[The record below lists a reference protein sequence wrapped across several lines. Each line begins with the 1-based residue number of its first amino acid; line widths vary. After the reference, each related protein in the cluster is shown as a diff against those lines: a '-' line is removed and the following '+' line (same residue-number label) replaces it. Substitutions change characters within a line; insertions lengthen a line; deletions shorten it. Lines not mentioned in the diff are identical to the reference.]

1 MARIDPDIHYN
12 SIILEH
18 FNNPRNVGELEN
30 PDAVGNV
37 GNPVCGDMTKL
48 TLKIEN
54 GHISEAKFK
63 TFGCGVAIASSSVL
77 TLMLIGKSLPEVAKI
92 TNQEVATAL
101 GGLPPAKIHCSV
113 LAEDVLKAALEDYRT
128 RNSDEPRL

>member
-1 MARIDPDIHYN
+1 MARIDPDIYYN

-18 FNNPRNVGELEN
+18 FNNPKNVGELEN

-37 GNPVCGDMTKL
+37 GNPVCGDMTRL

-54 GHISEAKFK
+54 GQISEAKFK
-63 TFGCGVAIASSSVL
+63 TFGCGVAIASSSIL
-77 TLMLIGKSLPEVAKI
+77 TLMLIGKKLSEVAKI
-92 TNQEVATAL
+92 TNQEVAKAL

-128 RNSDEPRL
+128 RNFDKQ